1 MATGLM
7 PFLPYPVSAS
17 EVSASA
23 SRKLKCLRAT
33 APPSS
38 ERTKSVIAPV
48 LTVSTYCTRT
58 Q

>member
-1 MATGLM
+1 M

-17 EVSASA
+17 EVSVSA